1 MPLAYQR
8 SFLFQS
14 VAFVQTVIDSALH
27 SSFVNLLSCLPFPV
41 MYVVPFCFC
50 ALLFGEC
57 IDAPRMDQ
65 CRFLSVRMSVAII
78 LFHDHFIH
86 LFQSTAF
93 SPLCL
98 MSSIT
103 LTGFFGLL
111 HGKGV
116 SHPEAGDSS
125 VVVHHAVYS
134 SVIQCTLSDV
144 GEQPMAI
151 PAEIRLWCPLSQPLH
166 PDNTVAFIV
175 AKAYI
180 PSPGSL
186 PNVALLDTL
195 YLVPFPG
202 DTDTD
207 EYEDHI
213 PDFPNP
219 LVATLGTISASGS
232 DLSTGHH
239 CFPLSVREYV
249 RDENKNSVIL

>member
-1 MPLAYQR
+1 
-8 SFLFQS
+8 
-14 VAFVQTVIDSALH
+14 
-27 SSFVNLLSCLPFPV
+27 

-50 ALLFGEC
+50 ALLIGKC
-57 IDAPRMDQ
+57 IVAPWTDQ

-93 SPLCL
+93 SPLCS

-111 HGKGV
+111 HGKHV
-116 SHPEAGDSS
+116 SRPKAGNSS

-134 SVIQCTLSDV
+134 SIIQCTLSDV

-151 PAEIRLWCPLSQPLH
+151 PAEIRLWCPPSQPLH
-166 PDNTVAFIV
+166 PDNTVAFVV

-186 PNVALLDTL
+186 PNMALLDAL

-202 DTDTD
+202 DADAD

-219 LVATLGTISASGS
+219 LVAALGTVSASGS

-249 RDENKNSVIL
+249 RDKNKNSVIL

>member
-1 MPLAYQR
+1 
-8 SFLFQS
+8 
-14 VAFVQTVIDSALH
+14 
-27 SSFVNLLSCLPFPV
+27 

-57 IDAPRMDQ
+57 IVAPWTDQ
-65 CRFLSVRMSVAII
+65 CRFLSVCMSVAII

-93 SPLCL
+93 SPQCL

-116 SHPEAGDSS
+116 S
-125 VVVHHAVYS
+125 VVHHAVYS

-249 RDENKNSVIL
+249 GDENKNSVIL

>member
-1 MPLAYQR
+1 
-8 SFLFQS
+8 
-14 VAFVQTVIDSALH
+14 
-27 SSFVNLLSCLPFPV
+27 

-57 IDAPRMDQ
+57 IVAPQIDQ
-65 CRFLSVRMSVAII
+65 CHILSVWVSVAII

-111 HGKGV
+111 HGKCV
-116 SHPEAGDSS
+116 SHPKAGDSS
-125 VVVHHAVYS
+125 VVVHHTVYS
-134 SVIQCTLSDV
+134 SIVQCTLSDV
-144 GEQPMAI
+144 GDQPMAI
-151 PAEIRLWCPLSQPLH
+151 PAEIRLWCPPSQPLH
-166 PDNTVAFIV
+166 PDSTFAFIV

-186 PNVALLDTL
+186 PNMALLDAL
-195 YLVPFPG
+195 YLVPYPG
-202 DTDTD
+202 DTDAD

-213 PDFPNP
+213 PDF
-219 LVATLGTISASGS
+219 
-232 DLSTGHH
+232 STTPIARTQGQGQKGWKGWT
-239 CFPLSVREYV
+239 S
-249 RDENKNSVIL
+249 